1 MAGETIFF
9 LPFVLARIF
18 RPTLLEVFGL
28 TNFELG
34 IAFSLYGV
42 VAMVAYLPGGP
53 LADAFNPRKLIATAL
68 ITTAAGGFVLAVIPS
83 LSSLKLL
90 YAYWGLTTIALFW
103 AALMRATREWGGE
116 MKQGSAFGLLDGG
129 RGLLTAVTG
138 SVMVAI
144 YASLIP
150 EDVASAT
157 VEQRTG
163 ALRQIILLM
172 AAMTCGTAVLVWF
185 TLPSSTPHGQSKS
198 SNFNLRGVSHV
209 FAMPTVWLQAF
220 IIICAYVGFKA
231 TDDFSLYASD
241 VLGLNEVDAAKTGT
255 VSLWMR
261 PIAAIAAGY
270 LADRTSAGLMTVVS
284 FALLAVGSLVLGCD
298 LIHPGMVGIFLMT
311 IICAS
316 LGIFA
321 LRGLYYAIMKEGKIP
336 VAFTG
341 STVGLVSV
349 VGYTPDI
356 FMGPVMG
363 YLLDRSP
370 GPTGHQHVFLVVFGF
385 AIAGLAGS
393 VAFRH
398 LIQSDGFR
406 NLQRR
411 TRRVQNHIAQQ
422 HINGFSIITR
432 AEDDQQSAG
441 LMPATIVC
449 PSPLLVGRREIQGGR
464 RSKILKEGFDRNS
477 DLLPTAFE
485 VQL

>member
-28 TNFELG
+28 TNLELG
-34 IAFSLYGV
+34 TAFSFYGV
-42 VAMVAYLPGGP
+42 VAMVAYLLGGP
-53 LADAFNPRKLIATAL
+53 LADAFSPRKLLATAL
-68 ITTAAGGFVLAVIPS
+68 ITTAAGGLAFAVIPS

-116 MKQGSAFGLLDGG
+116 MMQGAAFGLLDGG

-138 SVMVAI
+138 SVLVAI

-157 VEQRTG
+157 LEQRTG
-163 ALRQIILLM
+163 AFRQIILM
-172 AAMTCGTAVLVWF
+172 MVAMTCGTAVLVWF
-185 TLPSSTPHGQSKS
+185 ALPSPKRQGTSNS
-198 SNFNLRGVSHV
+198 SNLNLRGVLHV
-209 FAMPTVWLQAF
+209 FRMPTVWLQAF

-241 VLGLNEVDAAKTGT
+241 VLELDEVEAAKIGT

-270 LADRTSAGLMTVVS
+270 LADRASAGLMTVVS

-298 LIHPGMVGIFLMT
+298 FIQAGMGGIFLMT

-321 LRGLYYAIMKEGKIP
+321 LRGLYYAIMKEGKVP

-341 STVGLVSV
+341 SAVGLVSV

-370 GPTGHQHVFLVVFGF
+370 GPIGHQHVFLVVFGF

-393 VAFRH
+393 VVFR
-398 LIQSDGFR
+398 
-406 NLQRR
+406 
-411 TRRVQNHIAQQ
+411 
-422 HINGFSIITR
+422 
-432 AEDDQQSAG
+432 
-441 LMPATIVC
+441 
-449 PSPLLVGRREIQGGR
+449 LLTHQKQV
-464 RSKILKEGFDRNS
+464 
-477 DLLPTAFE
+477 
-485 VQL
+485 

>member
-1 MAGETIFF
+1 VLSLLVLITAGETIFF

-18 RPTLLEVFGL
+18 RPTLLEVFGF
-28 TNFELG
+28 TNLDLG

-53 LADAFNPRKLIATAL
+53 LADAFSPRKLLATAL
-68 ITTAAGGFVLAVIPS
+68 FTTAAGGHVLATIPS
-83 LSSLKLL
+83 LSSMKLL

-116 MKQGSAFGLLDGG
+116 MKQGAAFGLLDGG

-138 SVMVAI
+138 SVLVAI

-157 VEQRTG
+157 LEQRT
-163 ALRQIILLM
+163 AAFRQIIFLM
-172 AAMTCGTAVLVWF
+172 AAMTCATAVLVWF
-185 TLPSSTPHGQSKS
+185 ALPSHKQRSQSKS
-198 SNFNLRGVSHV
+198 SNFNLRGVLHV
-209 FAMPTVWLQAF
+209 FGMPTVWLQAF

-241 VLGLNEVDAAKTGT
+241 VLGLDEVESAKIGT

-298 LIHPGMVGIFLMT
+298 LIHAGMVGIFLMT

-341 STVGLVSV
+341 SAVGLVSV

-398 LIQSDGFR
+398 LTHQK
-406 NLQRR
+406 Q
-411 TRRVQNHIAQQ
+411 VQN
-422 HINGFSIITR
+422 R
-432 AEDDQQSAG
+432 
-441 LMPATIVC
+441 L
-449 PSPLLVGRREIQGGR
+449 GG
-464 RSKILKEGFDRNS
+464 
-477 DLLPTAFE
+477 
-485 VQL
+485 

>member
-1 MAGETIFF
+1 MTSEERSRQPGLRRLLSLLILITAGETIFF

-34 IAFSLYGV
+34 TAFSLYGV

-53 LADAFNPRKLIATAL
+53 LADAFSPRKLLATAL
-68 ITTAAGGFVLAVIPS
+68 LTTAAGGLVLAVIPALFS
-83 LSSLKLL
+83 LQLL

-116 MKQGSAFGLLDGG
+116 MKQGTAFGLLDGG
-129 RGLLTAVTG
+129 RGLLTAMTG

-150 EDVASAT
+150 ADVASAT
-157 VEQRTG
+157 LEQRTG
-163 ALRQIILLM
+163 AFRQLILLM
-172 AAMTCGTAVLVWF
+172 AALTCATAALVWF
-185 TLPSSTPHGQSKS
+185 ALPSRKRHGQSKS
-198 SNFNLRGVSHV
+198 PSFNLRGVLHV
-209 FAMPTVWLQAF
+209 FGMPTVWLQAF

-241 VLGLNEVDAAKTGT
+241 VLGLDEVAAARTGT

-261 PIAAIAAGY
+261 PLAAIAAGY
-270 LADRTSAGLMTVVS
+270 LADRTSAGLLTVVS
-284 FALLAVGSLVLGCD
+284 FALLAGGSLVLGGD
-298 LIHPGMVGIFLMT
+298 FIQAGMLGIFLMT

-321 LRGLYYAIMKEGKIP
+321 LRGLYYAIMMEGKVP

-341 STVGLVSV
+341 SAVGLVSV

-370 GPTGHQHVFLVVFGF
+370 GPTGHQHVFGVVFGF

-393 VAFRH
+393 AVFCYLTR
-398 LIQSDGFR
+398 Q
-406 NLQRR
+406 QRAHNNQAR
-411 TRRVQNHIAQQ
+411 KL
-422 HINGFSIITR
+422 
-432 AEDDQQSAG
+432 DD
-441 LMPATIVC
+441 P
-449 PSPLLVGRREIQGGR
+449 
-464 RSKILKEGFDRNS
+464 
-477 DLLPTAFE
+477 
-485 VQL
+485 

>member
-1 MAGETIFF
+1 MVGRIVTPEENNMHPRLRRLLSLLVLIMAGETIFF
-9 LPFVLARIF
+9 LPFVLARVF

-53 LADAFNPRKLIATAL
+53 LADAFSPRKLIATAL
-68 ITTAAGGFVLAVIPS
+68 LTTAAGGLVLALIPS
-83 LSSLKLL
+83 LASLKLL

-157 VEQRTG
+157 MEQRTG
-163 ALRQIILLM
+163 AFRQIILIV
-172 AAMTCGTAVLVWF
+172 AAMTGGTAVLVWF
-185 TLPSSTPHGQSKS
+185 ALPNSKGQGTAKVSDF
-198 SNFNLRGVSHV
+198 NFRGVVHV
-209 FAMPTVWLQAF
+209 FGMPTVWLQAF

-261 PIAAIAAGY
+261 PLAAIAAGY
-270 LADRTSAGLMTVVS
+270 LADRTSAAWMTVVS
-284 FALLAVGSLVLGCD
+284 FALLAIGSLILGCD
-298 LIHPGMVGIFLMT
+298 LIHAGMVGIFLMT
-311 IICAS
+311 MICAS

-321 LRGLYYAIMKEGKIP
+321 LRGLYYAIMEEGKIP
-336 VAFTG
+336 VGFTG
-341 STVGLVSV
+341 SAVGLVSV

-385 AIAGLAGS
+385 ALAGLVGS
-393 VAFRH
+393 LVFRH
-398 LIQSDGFR
+398 L
-406 NLQRR
+406 
-411 TRRVQNHIAQQ
+411 TRPKQVENERMES
-422 HINGFSIITR
+422 NG
-432 AEDDQQSAG
+432 
-441 LMPATIVC
+441 
-449 PSPLLVGRREIQGGR
+449 
-464 RSKILKEGFDRNS
+464 
-477 DLLPTAFE
+477 
-485 VQL
+485 